1 MVEIRLNIE
10 EGIDRKDLLLLR
22 ERFLSVNH
30 DRLQRANLVLS
41 SRQQTVSRLLPLL
54 LHVNHPLLPGY
65 VSNSTPAGISGYKP
79 STYLVQEAQAIARSF
94 TYKAPRGARQELP
107 LHALFLMGSLGTIAH
122 AENSDMDFWL
132 CHSSELTG
140 QELQELRQKCD
151 LLSTWAQTLG
161 ATVSIFL
168 VEPEHFVQGH
178 NNGQL
183 SIDDCG
189 STQHYLLLD
198 EFYRTALWLA
208 GRTPLWWY
216 VPAAEEHRYTEYC
229 ATLLAKRFISSDDV
243 IDLGGVAQIP
253 AEEFISA
260 GMWQLYKGIESP
272 FKSLLKLLL
281 IEVYAT
287 EHPQVQCLSLSY
299 KQAVYADQLDAN
311 ELDAYVMLY
320 RRLEA
325 YLLERNELERLELVR
340 RCFYLKVG
348 KRLTQSQLRRS
359 NNWRRILLEQLTH
372 TWGWRAVLLSHL
384 DRRHLWKVPQAQS
397 ERRLLV
403 RELMYSYRALT
414 QLGLKMQI
422 EPAVATRDLAVL
434 GRRLYAAF
442 ERKAGKVE
450 YLNPGI
456 APDLSEDI
464 VTLVQ
469 CVPDEPEQAYWGLFK
484 GALVGAEWRE
494 YSPLKRA
501 KELLAVLAWGYLNG
515 VIDNSTRLSL
525 VAHSSALSELELRG
539 ILNSFKQVL
548 ALPFTDVSEDALLES
563 SYPKTVLL
571 LVNVGVDPL
580 PELSQANVHLVSEH
594 SDALNFSE
602 QGSNLV
608 LSIDQVVLNSWNE
621 LVVSRFSGEH
631 ALLECLSELRTSCGQ
646 HSAHAQIHVGSF
658 CKNQAPLIAKRVEQV
673 VTQVFAHTQPS
684 TDARYLL
691 QIQQQLHV
699 LEWRAGRA
707 SYMSFAGQAQ
717 LLEYLSQ
724 EQADY
729 ICWRVDQYAL
739 QGQALKFIL
748 PVGRADT
755 IQVFYRVSAGQ
766 AQLFVIDERNGLWQH
781 RQPFTTES
789 ALLQPLRI
797 FLDSL
802 LYRHNIAESFIAVQS
817 AMTPL
822 SVNYHR
828 IYPDGD
834 DSPQSIE
841 RCQLSNA
848 GPEQTFYAV
857 QAIYERDGTLL
868 LYCNH
873 QEFSELQYGVQLYE
887 VVARY
892 IIEMASAAGDEY
904 ERCYITDVDLSKVA
918 GHDSVQTIHFLQRK
932 TTLET
937 QLNQALQ
944 NLRNSSLTV
953 V

>member
-1 MVEIRLNIE
+1 MVEIRLDID
-10 EGIDRKDLLLLR
+10 EGIDRKDLKLLR

-41 SRQQTVSRLLPLL
+41 SRQQTVLRLLPLL

-65 VSNSTPAGISGYKP
+65 VSNATPAGLSGYKP
-79 STYLVQEAQAIARSF
+79 STYLIQEAQSLARSF
-94 TYKAPRGARQELP
+94 TYKAPRGAQQEQL

-122 AENSDMDFWL
+122 SETSDMDFWL
-132 CHSSELTG
+132 CHSAELTQ
-140 QELQELRQKCD
+140 QELQELRRKCD
-151 LLSTWAQTLG
+151 LLQIWADSLG
-161 ATVSIFL
+161 ATVTLFL
-168 VEPEHFVQGH
+168 VEPEQFALGQADH
-178 NNGQL
+178 GQL
-183 SIDDCG
+183 ANDGCG

-208 GRTPLWWY
+208 GRTPVWWY
-216 VPAAEEHRYTEYC
+216 VPVAEEHRYSEYC
-229 ATLLAKRFISSDDV
+229 ATLLEKRFVDSDDV
-243 IDLGGVAQIP
+243 IDLGCLAQIP

-272 FKSLLKLLL
+272 YKSLLKLLL

-287 EHPQVQCLSLSY
+287 EHPQVRCLSLSY
-299 KQAVYADQLDAN
+299 KQAIYEDKLNPD

-320 RRLEA
+320 QRLEA
-325 YLLERNELERLELVR
+325 YLLARNELERLELVR
-340 RCFYLKVG
+340 RCLYLKVG

-384 DRRHLWKVPQAQS
+384 DRRHLWKTPQALS

-403 RELMYSYRALT
+403 RELMHSYRLLT
-414 QLGLKMQI
+414 QLSLKMQV
-422 EPAVATRDLAVL
+422 EPAVATRDLAIL

-450 YLNPGI
+450 YLNPSI

-464 VTLVQ
+464 LTLVQ
-469 CVPDEPEQAYWGLFK
+469 CVADEPEQAYWGLFK
-484 GALVGAEWRE
+484 GGLMGEEWRD

-515 VIDNSTRLSL
+515 VIDDSTRLSL
-525 VAHSSALSELELRG
+525 TAQDSDLSELELRG
-539 ILNSFKQVL
+539 ILKSFKYVL
-548 ALPFTDVSEDALLES
+548 PLPFADVSEEALLES
-563 SYPKTVLL
+563 SYPTTILL

-580 PELSQANVHLVSEH
+580 PKHSQANVHMTSE
-594 SDALNFSE
+594 STDALSFSGLGE
-602 QGSNLV
+602 NLV

-621 LVVSRFSGEH
+621 LIVSRFSGEH
-631 ALLECLSELRTSCGQ
+631 ALLECLSELRTSCAE
-646 HSAHAQIHVGSF
+646 HSANAQIHVGSF
-658 CKNQAPLIAKRVEQV
+658 CKNQAATIAKRVEQV
-673 VTQVFAHTQPS
+673 VTQVFAHTQHS
-684 TDARYLL
+684 SDARYLL

-707 SYMSFAGQAQ
+707 GYMSFANQAQ
-717 LLEYLSQ
+717 LLDYLSQ
-724 EQADY
+724 EQTEY
-729 ICWRVDQYAL
+729 IRWRVDQYAL
-739 QGQALKFIL
+739 PGQALKFIL

-755 IQVFYRVSAGQ
+755 VQVFYRVDGSQ
-766 AQLFVIDERNGLWQH
+766 AHLYILDERNGFWQH
-781 RQPFTTES
+781 SQPFVSEQ
-789 ALLQPLRI
+789 ALLQPLQS

-822 SVNYHR
+822 NVNYHR
-828 IYPDGD
+828 IYPDGA

-841 RCQLSNA
+841 RCQLTAA
-848 GPEQTFYAV
+848 GPEEMFYAV

-873 QEFSELQYGVQLYE
+873 QEFSELQYGAQLYE
-887 VVARY
+887 EIAAY
-892 IIEMASAAGDEY
+892 IVEMAANDER
-904 ERCYITDVDLSKVA
+904 EQGVCYITDIDLSKVD
-918 GHDSVQTIHFLQRK
+918 GHDSVQTIYFLQRK
-932 TTLET
+932 TTLEI

-944 NLRNSSLTV
+944 SFNKRLTSA
-953 V
+953 